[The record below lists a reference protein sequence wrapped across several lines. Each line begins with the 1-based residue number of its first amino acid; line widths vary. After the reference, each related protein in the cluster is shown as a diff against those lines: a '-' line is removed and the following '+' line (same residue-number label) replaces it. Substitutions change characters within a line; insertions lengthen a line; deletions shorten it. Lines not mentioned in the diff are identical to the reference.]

1 MCNNIVV
8 RLLLV
13 GFLFLPTLVQHAHIF
28 EHHDHPICDDSK
40 LHIHAIDTTCELLDY
55 VSNVHAVVPLVSFLP
70 HAQSA
75 VLETILQTTKAYAK
89 ALYAKRLRAPP
100 IF

>member
-1 MCNNIVV
+1 MYNNIFV

-13 GFLFLPTLVQHAHIF
+13 GFLFLSTLLQHTHIF
-28 EHHDHPICDDSK
+28 AHHDHPICDDIK

-55 VSNVHAVVPLVSFLP
+55 VSNVYAVVPLVSFLP
-70 HAQSA
+70 HAQSS

-89 ALYAKRLRAPP
+89 AFNAKRLRAPP